1 MQSSIKV
8 IECWLYQQQKNNKF
22 CLKIDAVGEYIMTN
36 PFKFL
41 VMCSL
46 VCATVAGCAR
56 RESAKVAASVD
67 QDFINAY
74 DAFEMAKNPRAKV
87 STGDTVSMSEGVW
100 LGNKSMVLEHRNNLP
115 SKFES
120 DTGVTILL
128 NEPVSL
134 QVLANDIYAITGIP
148 VKIDGQV
155 SSDKLKKQVNVAY
168 TGKLSGLL
176 SQVATDLDLLWYY
189 DKSSIVFYETE
200 TKTFTLYALG
210 TEVAYQTSVS
220 TDDVNEV
227 SLESTL
233 KEWDEVESAISSIIG
248 KSDNAD
254 FTVSRSL
261 GTITVTASPS
271 VLARV
276 GEYIERQNKRLSQL
290 VTIDVKVL
298 QVSIANDSAFG
309 LNLAAAINSTSGLN
323 IVANPKNN
331 LATTEA
337 SSMNIAVLS
346 NTVSALTGATHME
359 NGTVVDG
366 AYTNDQILNGSL
378 SGAAGSNA
386 LIEALAK
393 QGKVSLVTNVGVTT
407 RSNRVAPVSNTRTT
421 GYIKRFES
429 RNFTTVES
437 STVDQDDLE
446 TGFTMQLLPN
456 VLENGRILLLFRMSV
471 RELLRMSTQT
481 IGEVT
486 LQLPEVEER
495 SFMQEVIMESGQ
507 MLVVSGFEKQT
518 SEDTRYGL
526 GDPDFMALSGSRE
539 TSATREVLVVI
550 LTPQVLV
557 SPMDVERG
565 IQQHWG
571 APLN

>member
-1 MQSSIKV
+1 MIKMM
-8 IECWLYQQQKNNKF
+8 
-22 CLKIDAVGEYIMTN
+22 KILIVCVMSVAMMT
-36 PFKFL
+36 
-41 VMCSL
+41 
-46 VCATVAGCAR
+46 GCAK
-56 RESAKVAASVD
+56 RESIKVAASVD
-67 QDFINAY
+67 RDFVNAY
-74 DAFEMAKNPRAKV
+74 DAFEMSKNPRAKV
-87 STGDTVSMSEGVW
+87 ASGDTVSMSEGVW
-100 LGNKSMVLEHRNNLP
+100 LGNKSMVLEHKNKLP
-115 SKFES
+115 SQYET

-128 NEPVSL
+128 NEPVTL
-134 QVLANDIYAITGIP
+134 QVLANDINSITGLP
-148 VKIDGQV
+148 VKIDSQV
-155 SSDKLKKQVNVAY
+155 NSEKLKKTMNIAY

-200 TKTFTLYALG
+200 TRTFTLFALG
-210 TEVAYQTSVS
+210 TEVSYQTAMN
-220 TDDVNEV
+220 TDDGNQV

-233 KEWDEVESAISSIIG
+233 KEWDEVESAISAIVG
-248 KSDNAD
+248 KSSNAD

-261 GTITVTASPS
+261 GTITVTAPPS
-271 VLARV
+271 ILARV
-276 GEYIERQNKRLSQL
+276 SDYIDRQNKRLSQL

-298 QVSIANDSAFG
+298 QVSISNDSAFG
-309 LNLAAAINSTSGLN
+309 LNLAAAINATSGLN

-337 SSMNIAVLS
+337 NAMNIAVLS
-346 NTVSALTGATHME
+346 NTISSLTGATHTV
-359 NGTVVDG
+359 NGSEVAG
-366 AYTNDQILNGSL
+366 AYTQDDIMHGSL
-378 SGAAGSNA
+378 ANVAGTNA
-386 LIEALAK
+386 LIQSLAK

-407 RSNRVAPVSNTRTT
+407 RNNRVAPVNNTRTT

-446 TGFTMQLLPN
+446 TGFSMQLLPN
-456 VLENGRILLLFRMSV
+456 ILENGKILLLFRMSV
-471 RELLRMSTQT
+471 RELLKMSTQT

-507 MLVVSGFEKQT
+507 MLVVSGFEKQNN
-518 SEDTRYGL
+518 SDTRYGL

-539 TSATREVLVVI
+539 TAAQRDVLVVI
-550 LTPQVLV
+550 LTPQVLI
-557 SPMDVERG
+557 SPMDAERT

>member
-1 MQSSIKV
+1 
-8 IECWLYQQQKNNKF
+8 
-22 CLKIDAVGEYIMTN
+22 MTN
-36 PFKFL
+36 PIKYLF
-41 VMCSL
+41 MCGIIG
-46 VCATVAGCAR
+46 AMVAGCATK
-56 RESAKVAASVD
+56 ESAKVAASVD

-74 DAFEMAKNPRAKV
+74 DAFEMSKNPPAKV
-87 STGDTVSMSEGVW
+87 ASGDTVSMSEGVW
-100 LGNKSMVLEHRNNLP
+100 LGSSSTLLAHRNNLP
-115 SKFES
+115 SQFE
-120 DTGVTILL
+120 TGTGITILL
-128 NEPVSL
+128 DEPVTL
-134 QVLANDIYAITGIP
+134 QALSNNITSVTGIP
-148 VKIDGQV
+148 VKIDNQIN
-155 SSDKLKKQVNVAY
+155 SEKLKKTINVAY
-168 TGKLSGLL
+168 TGSLSGLL
-176 SQVATDLDLLWYY
+176 SQIATDLDLLWYY
-189 DKSSIVFYETE
+189 DKTSIVFYETE

-210 TEVAYQTSVS
+210 TDVSYQTAVE
-220 TDDVNEV
+220 TDDGNAV

-233 KEWDEVESAISSIIG
+233 KEWDEIENALDTIIG
-248 KSDNAD
+248 DTDNAS

-261 GTITVTASPS
+261 GTITVTAPPS
-271 VLARV
+271 TLARV
-276 GEYIERQNKRLSQL
+276 GDYIERQNKRLSQL

-298 QVSIANDSAFG
+298 QVSISNDSAFG
-309 LNLAAAINSTSGLN
+309 LNLAAAINSASGLN

-331 LATTEA
+331 LTSTEA

-346 NTVSALTGATHME
+346 NTVSAATGATHLE
-359 NGTVVDG
+359 GNDTVAG
-366 AYTNDQILNGSL
+366 AYTQDQIQNGSL
-378 SGAAGSNA
+378 AGLAGTDA
-386 LIEALAK
+386 LIQALAK

-407 RSNRVAPVSNTRTT
+407 RNNRVAPVNNTRTT

-446 TGFTMQLLPN
+446 TGFSMQLLPN
-456 VLENGRILLLFRMSV
+456 VLENGKILLLFRMSV
-471 RELLRMSTQT
+471 RELLRMQQQT

-507 MLVVSGFEKQT
+507 MLVVSGFEKQ
-518 SEDTRYGL
+518 ENNDTRYGL

-539 TSATREVLVVI
+539 TSATRDVLVVI

-557 SPMDVERG
+557 SPMDAERT

>member
-1 MQSSIKV
+1 MIKP
-8 IECWLYQQQKNNKF
+8 I
-22 CLKIDAVGEYIMTN
+22 
-36 PFKFL
+36 KFL
-41 VMCSL
+41 I
-46 VCATVAGCAR
+46 VCGALCTIFTGCAKE
-56 RESAKVAASVD
+56 ESAKVAASVD

-87 STGDTVSMSEGVW
+87 ESGDTVSMSEGVW
-100 LGNKSMVLEHRNNLP
+100 LGASSTILEHRNNLP
-115 SKFES
+115 SQFET
-120 DTGVTILL
+120 DTGITILL

-134 QVLANDIYAITGIP
+134 QVLANDVTSITGIP
-148 VKIDGQV
+148 VKIDSQV
-155 SSDKLKKQVNVAY
+155 NSEKLKKTINVAY

-176 SQVATDLDLLWYY
+176 SQIATDLDLLWYY
-189 DKSSIVFYETE
+189 NKTSIVFYETE

-210 TEVAYQTSVS
+210 TDVSYQTAVE
-220 TDDVNEV
+220 TDDGNQV

-233 KEWDEVESAISSIIG
+233 KEWDEVESAISAIVG
-248 KSDNAD
+248 DVDNAK

-261 GTITVTASPS
+261 GTITVTAPPS
-271 VLARV
+271 ILNRV
-276 GEYIERQNKRLSQL
+276 GEYIARQNKRLSQL

-298 QVSIANDSAFG
+298 QVSISNDSAFG
-309 LNLAAAINSTSGLN
+309 LNLAAAINSASGLN

-337 SSMNIAVLS
+337 NAMNIAVLS
-346 NTVSALTGATHME
+346 NTVSALTGATHQE
-359 NGTVVDG
+359 NGTEVVG
-366 AYTNDQILNGSL
+366 AYTQDQIQNGSL
-378 SGAAGSNA
+378 SGVAGSNA

-407 RSNRVAPVSNTRTT
+407 RNNRVAPVNNTKTT

-446 TGFTMQLLPN
+446 TGFSMQLLPN
-456 VLENGRILLLFRMSV
+456 VLENGKILLLFRMSV
-471 RELLRMSTQT
+471 RELLKMSTQT

-518 SEDTRYGL
+518 NNDTRYGL

-539 TSATREVLVVI
+539 TSATRDVLVVI
-550 LTPQVLV
+550 LTPQVLI
-557 SPMDVERG
+557 SPMDVERS

>member
-1 MQSSIKV
+1 MRYPIK
-8 IECWLYQQQKNNKF
+8 LF
-22 CLKIDAVGEYIMTN
+22 MAG
-36 PFKFL
+36 
-41 VMCSL
+41 SL
-46 VCATVAGCAR
+46 VCALVAGCAT
-56 RESAKVAASVD
+56 RESAKMSAAVD

-74 DAFEMAKNPRAKV
+74 DAFEMSKTPRAKV
-87 STGDTVSMSEGVW
+87 ASSDTVSMSEGVW
-100 LGNKSMVLEHRNNLP
+100 LGNKSTVLEHRNNLP
-115 SKFES
+115 KQFET

-128 NEPVSL
+128 NEPVAL
-134 QVLANDIYAITGIP
+134 QVVANDINAITGIP
-148 VKIDGQV
+148 VKIDSQV
-155 SSDKLKKQVNVAY
+155 NAEKLKKTMNIAY

-176 SQVATDLDLLWYY
+176 NQISTDLDLLWYY
-189 DKSSIVFYETE
+189 DKDAIVFYETE

-210 TEVAYQTSVS
+210 TDVSYQSSVQ
-220 TDDVNEV
+220 TDDGNQV

-233 KEWDEVESAISSIIG
+233 KEWDEVEQAIAAIIG
-248 KSDNAD
+248 KADNAD

-261 GTITVTASPS
+261 GTITVTAPPS
-271 VLARV
+271 VQARV
-276 GEYIERQNKRLSQL
+276 GEYIARQNKRLSQL

-298 QVSIANDSAFG
+298 QVSLSNDSAFG

-331 LATTEA
+331 LATQDA

-346 NTVSALTGATHME
+346 NTVSALTGATHLE
-359 NGTVVDG
+359 NGVAVEG
-366 AYTNDQILNGSL
+366 AYTAEQIADGSL
-378 SGAAGSNA
+378 SSVAGSNA
-386 LIEALAK
+386 LIQALAK

-407 RSNRVAPVSNTRTT
+407 RNNRVAPVTNTRTT

-446 TGFTMQLLPN
+446 TGFSMQLLPN
-456 VLENGRILLLFRMSV
+456 VLENGKILLLFKISV

-495 SFMQEVIMESGQ
+495 SFMQEIIMESGQ

-518 SEDTRYGL
+518 GSDTRYGL

-539 TSATREVLVVI
+539 TAAQRDVLVVI

-557 SPMDVERG
+557 SPMDSERA

>member
-1 MQSSIKV
+1 MIK
-8 IECWLYQQQKNNKF
+8 
-22 CLKIDAVGEYIMTN
+22 A
-36 PFKFL
+36 FKFFVVL
-41 VMCSL
+41 GLFV
-46 VCATVAGCAR
+46 VVAGCATR
-56 RESAKVAASVD
+56 NSAKVAATVD
-67 QDFINAY
+67 KDFVNVY

-87 STGDTVSMSEGVW
+87 ASGDTVSMSEGVW
-100 LGNKSMVLEHRNNLP
+100 LGGKSMLLEHKNNLP
-115 SKFES
+115 KQYET

-128 NEPVSL
+128 NEPVTL
-134 QVLANDIYAITGIP
+134 QVLANNINSITRIP
-148 VKIDGQV
+148 VKIDSQIA
-155 SSDKLKKQVNVAY
+155 SDKLRKTMNVAY

-189 DKSSIVFYETE
+189 DKTAIVFYETE

-210 TEVAYQTSVS
+210 TDISYQSSVQ
-220 TDDVNEV
+220 TDDGNQVY
-227 SLESTL
+227 LETTL
-233 KEWDEVESAISSIIG
+233 KEWDEVEGTISSIIG
-248 KSDNAD
+248 KAENAN

-261 GTITVTASPS
+261 GTITVTAPPS

-276 GEYIERQNKRLSQL
+276 GDYIARQNKRLSQL

-298 QVSIANDSAFG
+298 QVSIANDSGFG
-309 LNLAAAINSTSGLN
+309 LNLAAAINAATGLN

-331 LATTEA
+331 FSSPEA
-337 SSMNIAVLS
+337 SAINIAVLS
-346 NTVSALTGATHME
+346 NELSGLTGATHLE
-359 NGTVVDG
+359 NGATVSG
-366 AYTNDQILNGSL
+366 AYTNDQINNGSL
-378 SGAAGSNA
+378 SGVAGSTA
-386 LIEALAK
+386 LIQALAK

-407 RSNRVAPVSNTRTT
+407 RNNRVAPVNNTKST

-437 STVDQDDLE
+437 STVDQDSLE
-446 TGFTMQLLPN
+446 TGFSMQLLPN
-456 VLENGRILLLFRMSV
+456 ILENGKILLLFRMSV
-471 RELLRMSTQT
+471 RELLKMASQT

-507 MLVVSGFEKQT
+507 MLVVSGFEKQ
-518 SEDTRYGL
+518 SNNDTRYGI
-526 GDPDFMALSGSRE
+526 GDPDFMLLSGSRE
-539 TSATREVLVVI
+539 TASTRDVLVVI

-557 SPMDVERG
+557 SPMDAERT

>member
-1 MQSSIKV
+1 MIKPV
-8 IECWLYQQQKNNKF
+8 
-22 CLKIDAVGEYIMTN
+22 KI
-36 PFKFL
+36 F
-41 VMCSL
+41 VMCAL
-46 VCATVAGCAR
+46 VLAGLGGCATK
-56 RESAKVAASVD
+56 ESAKVAASVD
-67 QDFINAY
+67 QDFVNAY

-87 STGDTVSMSEGVW
+87 ASGDTVSMSEGVW
-100 LGNKSMVLEHRNNLP
+100 LGNKSVVLEHRNNLP
-115 SKFES
+115 SQFET

-134 QVLANDIYAITGIP
+134 QVLANDIYSVTGIP
-148 VKIDGQV
+148 VKIDGQI
-155 SSDKLKKQVNVAY
+155 SSEKLKKLVNVAY

-200 TKTFTLYALG
+200 TRTFTLYALG
-210 TEVAYQTSVS
+210 TEVAYQTAVS
-220 TDDVNEV
+220 TDDSNEV

-248 KSDNAD
+248 KSENAD

-290 VTIDVKVL
+290 ITIDVKVL
-298 QVSIANDSAFG
+298 QVTISNDSAFG
-309 LNLAAAINSTSGLN
+309 LNLAAAINSTAGLN

-331 LATTEA
+331 LASTEA

-346 NTVSALTGATHME
+346 NAVSALTGATHTE
-359 NGTVVDG
+359 GSATVEG
-366 AYTNDQILNGSL
+366 AYTQNDIMNGSL
-378 SGAAGSNA
+378 SGVAGSNA
-386 LIEALAK
+386 LIQSLAK

-456 VLENGRILLLFRMSV
+456 VLENGKILLLFRMSV

-507 MLVVSGFEKQT
+507 MLVVSGFEKQK

-539 TSATREVLVVI
+539 TAATREVLVVI

-557 SPMDVERG
+557 SPMDTERT

>member
-1 MQSSIKV
+1 MRKLTKLFVVFALVASV
-8 IECWLYQQQKNNKF
+8 
-22 CLKIDAVGEYIMTN
+22 VG
-36 PFKFL
+36 
-41 VMCSL
+41 
-46 VCATVAGCAR
+46 GCTR
-56 RESAKVAASVD
+56 RESAKVSASVD
-67 QDFINAY
+67 QDFVNAY
-74 DAFEMAKNPRAKV
+74 DAFEMSKNPRAKV
-87 STGDTVSMSEGVW
+87 ASGDTVSMSEGIW
-100 LGNKSMVLEHRNNLP
+100 LGNKSTVLEHKNKLP
-115 SKFES
+115 SQFETDS
-120 DTGVTILL
+120 GVTILL
-128 NEPVSL
+128 NEPVTL
-134 QVLANDIYAITGIP
+134 QVLANDINSVTGLP
-148 VKIDGQV
+148 VKIDSQV
-155 SSDKLKKQVNVAY
+155 NTEKLKKTMNIAY

-176 SQVATDLDLLWYY
+176 SQVATDLDLLWYF
-189 DKSSIVFYETE
+189 DKTSIVFYETE

-210 TEVAYQTSVS
+210 TEVSYQTAMN
-220 TDDVNEV
+220 TDDGNQV

-248 KSDNAD
+248 KGGNAD

-261 GTITVTASPS
+261 GTITVTAPPS

-276 GEYIERQNKRLSQL
+276 GDYIERQNKRLSQL

-298 QVSIANDSAFG
+298 QVSLSNDSAFG

-323 IVANPKNN
+323 LVANPKNN

-337 SSMNIAVLS
+337 SAMNIAVLS
-346 NTVSALTGATHME
+346 NDVSALTGATHTV
-359 NGTVVDG
+359 NGNQVAG
-366 AYTNDQILNGSL
+366 AYTQDDIMNGSL
-378 SGAAGSNA
+378 AGVAGTNA
-386 LIEALAK
+386 LIQSLAK

-407 RSNRVAPVSNTRTT
+407 RNNRVAPVNNTRTT

-446 TGFTMQLLPN
+446 TGFSMQLLPN
-456 VLENGRILLLFRMSV
+456 VLENGKILLLFRMSV
-471 RELLRMSTQT
+471 RELLKMSTQT

-507 MLVVSGFEKQT
+507 MLVVSGFEKQNN
-518 SEDTRYGL
+518 SDTRYGL
-526 GDPDFMALSGSRE
+526 GDPDFLALSGSRE
-539 TSATREVLVVI
+539 TASQRDVLVVI

-557 SPMDVERG
+557 SPMDAERS

>member
-1 MQSSIKV
+1 MNLFNKKDSKKTEQEKV
-8 IECWLYQQQKNNKF
+8 E
-22 CLKIDAVGEYIMTN
+22 E
-36 PFKFL
+36 
-41 VMCSL
+41 
-46 VCATVAGCAR
+46 R
-56 RESAKVAASVD
+56 REEVLATGRKFKYPLQWTKHRIV
-67 QDFINAY
+67 IN
-74 DAFEMAKNPRAKV
+74 
-87 STGDTVSMSEGVW
+87 
-100 LGNKSMVLEHRNNLP
+100 
-115 SKFES
+115 
-120 DTGVTILL
+120 TILIGAI
-128 NEPVSL
+128 
-134 QVLANDIYAITGIP
+134 VLAVLIVGGWLALYRFNMTDDLLFRLTKILP
-148 VKIDGQV
+148 VP
-155 SSDKLKKQVNVAY
+155 VAY
-168 TGKLSGLL
+168 VDS
-176 SQVATDLDLLWYY
+176 
-189 DKSSIVFYETE
+189 
-200 TKTFTLYALG
+200 
-210 TEVAYQTSVS
+210 
-220 TDDVNEV
+220 NEV

-233 KEWDEVESAISSIIG
+233 KEWDEVEKAIGSIIG
-248 KSDNAD
+248 KAENAD

-276 GEYIERQNKRLSQL
+276 SEYIDRQNKRLSQL

-298 QVSIANDSAFG
+298 QVTISNNSAFG

-331 LATTEA
+331 LASTEA

-359 NGTVVDG
+359 NGSVVEG
-366 AYTNDQILNGSL
+366 AYTNDQIMNGSL

-518 SEDTRYGL
+518 NQDTRYGL

-539 TSATREVLVVI
+539 TKSAREVLVVI

>member
-1 MQSSIKV
+1 M
-8 IECWLYQQQKNNKF
+8 
-22 CLKIDAVGEYIMTN
+22 LKYVKYIVAIFAVAV
-36 PFKFL
+36 F
-41 VMCSL
+41 
-46 VCATVAGCAR
+46 AGCATR
-56 RESAKVAASVD
+56 DSARVAASVD
-67 QDFINAY
+67 QDFVNVY
-74 DAFEMAKNPRAKV
+74 DAFEMAKNPTAKV
-87 STGDTVSMSEGVW
+87 ASGDTVSMSEGVW
-100 LGNKSMVLEHRNNLP
+100 LGDKSMLVEHKNNLP
-115 SKFES
+115 KQYETE
-120 DTGVTILL
+120 TGVTILL
-128 NEPVSL
+128 NEPVTL
-134 QVLANDIYAITGIP
+134 QVLANNINSITHIP
-148 VKIDGQV
+148 VKIDSQV
-155 SSDKLKKQVNVAY
+155 ASEKLKKTMNVAY

-189 DKSSIVFYETE
+189 DKSAIVFYETE
-200 TKTFTLYALG
+200 TRTFTLYALG
-210 TEVAYQTSVS
+210 TDVSYQS
-220 TDDVNEV
+220 TVQTDNGNQVY
-227 SLESTL
+227 LETTL
-233 KEWDEVESAISSIIG
+233 KEWDEVESTISSIVG
-248 KSDNAD
+248 KSENAN

-261 GTITVTASPS
+261 GTITVTAPPS
-271 VLARV
+271 VLTRV
-276 GEYIERQNKRLSQL
+276 GDYIARQNKRLSQL

-298 QVSIANDSAFG
+298 QVSISNNSAFG
-309 LNLAAAINSTSGLN
+309 LNLAAAINSASGLN

-331 LATTEA
+331 LGNPET

-359 NGTVVDG
+359 NGSSVAG
-366 AYTNDQILNGSL
+366 AYTQDQINNGSL
-378 SGAAGSNA
+378 SAMAGSTA

-407 RSNRVAPVSNTRTT
+407 RNNRVAPVNNTKST

-437 STVDQDDLE
+437 STVDQDNLE
-446 TGFTMQLLPN
+446 TGFSMQLLPN
-456 VLENGRILLLFRMSV
+456 VLENGKILLLFRMSV
-471 RELLRMSTQT
+471 RELLKMATQT

-518 SEDTRYGL
+518 NNDTRYGL
-526 GDPDFMALSGSRE
+526 GDPDFMLLSGSRGTE
-539 TSATREVLVVI
+539 STRDVLVVI

-557 SPMDVERG
+557 SPMDAERS

>member
-1 MQSSIKV
+1 MSSV
-8 IECWLYQQQKNNKF
+8 
-22 CLKIDAVGEYIMTN
+22 
-36 PFKFL
+36 
-41 VMCSL
+41 
-46 VCATVAGCAR
+46 VAAILSGCAKK
-56 RESAKVAASVD
+56 ESAKVAASVD

-87 STGDTVSMSEGVW
+87 ASGDTVSMSEGVW
-100 LGNKSMVLEHRNNLP
+100 LGSKSTVLPHRNNLP
-115 SKFES
+115 AQYET
-120 DTGVTILL
+120 DTGITILL

-134 QVLANDIYAITGIP
+134 QVLANDINSITGIP
-148 VKIDGQV
+148 VKIDSQV
-155 SSDKLKKQVNVAY
+155 NGEKLKKTINVAY

-176 SQVATDLDLLWYY
+176 SQIATDLDLLWYY

-210 TEVAYQTSVS
+210 TDVSYQSSVQ
-220 TDDVNEV
+220 TDDGNTV

-233 KEWDEVESAISSIIG
+233 KEWDEVEAAIASIIG
-248 KSDNAD
+248 KTDNAN

-271 VLARV
+271 VQARV
-276 GEYIERQNKRLSQL
+276 GEYIARQNKRLSQL

-298 QVSIANDSAFG
+298 QVSIANNSAFG
-309 LNLAAAINSTSGLN
+309 LNLAAAINSTTGLN

-331 LATTEA
+331 LASTEA

-346 NTVSALTGATHME
+346 NAVSALTGATHIE
-359 NGTVVDG
+359 DGKVVEG
-366 AYTNDQILNGSL
+366 AYTADQIANGSL

-386 LIEALAK
+386 LIQSLAK

-407 RSNRVAPVSNTRTT
+407 RNNRVAPVNNTRTT

-446 TGFTMQLLPN
+446 TGFSMQLLPN
-456 VLENGRILLLFRMSV
+456 ILENGKILLLFKMSV
-471 RELLRMSTQT
+471 RELLKMSTQT

-507 MLVVSGFEKQT
+507 MLVVSGFEKQ
-518 SEDTRYGL
+518 SNNDTRYGL

-539 TSATREVLVVI
+539 TNSTRDVLVVI

-557 SPMDVERG
+557 SPMDAERS

>member
-1 MQSSIKV
+1 MTKPIK
-8 IECWLYQQQKNNKF
+8 F
-22 CLKIDAVGEYIMTN
+22 
-36 PFKFL
+36 F
-41 VMCSL
+41 VMCGIL
-46 VCATVAGCAR
+46 CAIATGCAKE
-56 RESAKVAASVD
+56 ESAKVAASVD

-74 DAFEMAKNPRAKV
+74 DAFEMAKTPRAKV
-87 STGDTVSMSEGVW
+87 ASGDTVSMSEGVW
-100 LGNKSMVLEHRNNLP
+100 LGASSTVLEHRNNLP
-115 SKFES
+115 SQFET
-120 DTGVTILL
+120 DTGITILL
-128 NEPVSL
+128 DEPVTL
-134 QVLANDIYAITGIP
+134 QVLANNINSITGIP
-148 VKIDGQV
+148 VKIDSQV
-155 SSDKLKKQVNVAY
+155 NQEKLKKTINIAY

-176 SQVATDLDLLWYY
+176 SQIATDLDILWYY
-189 DKSSIVFYETE
+189 DKTSIVFYETE
-200 TKTFTLYALG
+200 TQTFTLYALG
-210 TEVAYQTSVS
+210 TDVSYQTAVE
-220 TDDVNEV
+220 TDDGNQV

-233 KEWDEVESAISSIIG
+233 KEWDEIENAISSIIG
-248 KSDNAD
+248 DNENTN

-261 GTITVTASPS
+261 GTITVTAPPS
-271 VLARV
+271 ILTRV
-276 GEYIERQNKRLSQL
+276 GDYIARQNKRLSQL

-298 QVSIANDSAFG
+298 QVSISNDSAFG
-309 LNLAAAINSTSGLN
+309 LNLAAAINSASGLN

-346 NTVSALTGATHME
+346 NTVSAVTGATHLE
-359 NGTVVDG
+359 GNEEVAG
-366 AYTNDQILNGSL
+366 AYTQDQIKNGSL

-386 LIEALAK
+386 LIQALAK

-407 RSNRVAPVSNTRTT
+407 RSNRVAPVNNTKTT

-446 TGFTMQLLPN
+446 TGFSMQLLQN
-456 VLENGRILLLFRMSV
+456 VLENGKILLLFRMSV
-471 RELLRMSTQT
+471 RELLKMSTQT

-518 SEDTRYGL
+518 NNDTRYGL

-539 TSATREVLVVI
+539 TTATRDVLVVI

-557 SPMDVERG
+557 SPMDAERN

>member
-1 MQSSIKV
+1 MIKST
-8 IECWLYQQQKNNKF
+8 
-22 CLKIDAVGEYIMTN
+22 KI
-36 PFKFL
+36 F
-41 VMCSL
+41 VMCAAL
-46 VCATVAGCAR
+46 GLLIAGCAKQ
-56 RESAKVAASVD
+56 ESAKVAASVD

-74 DAFEMAKNPRAKV
+74 DAFEMSKNPRVKV
-87 STGDTVSMSEGVW
+87 TSGDTVSMSEGVW
-100 LGNKSMVLEHRNNLP
+100 LGNKSTVLEHRNNLP
-115 SKFES
+115 SQFET
-120 DTGVTILL
+120 DTGITILL
-128 NEPVSL
+128 NEPITL
-134 QVLANDIYAITGIP
+134 QVLANDITSITGIP
-148 VKIDGQV
+148 VKIDSQV
-155 SSDKLKKQVNVAY
+155 DPEKLRNTMNIAY

-189 DKSSIVFYETE
+189 DKSAIVFYETE

-210 TEVAYQTSVS
+210 TDVSYQTAVE
-220 TDDVNEV
+220 TDDGNQV

-233 KEWDEVESAISSIIG
+233 KEWDEVESAIAGIIG
-248 KSDNAD
+248 KADNAD

-261 GTITVTASPS
+261 GTITVTAPPS
-271 VLARV
+271 VLARI
-276 GEYIERQNKRLSQL
+276 GEYIDKQNRRLSQL

-298 QVSIANDSAFG
+298 QVSISNDSAFG
-309 LNLAAAINSTSGLN
+309 LNLAAAINAASGLD

-359 NGTVVDG
+359 GTQEYAG
-366 AYTNDQILNGSL
+366 AYTQDQIQNGSL
-378 SGAAGSNA
+378 SGLAGSNA
-386 LIEALAK
+386 LIQALAK

-407 RSNRVAPVSNTRTT
+407 RNNRVAPVNNTRTT

-446 TGFTMQLLPN
+446 TGFSMQLLPN
-456 VLENGRILLLFRMSV
+456 VLENGKILLLFRMSV
-471 RELLRMSTQT
+471 RELLKMSTQT

-495 SFMQEVIMESGQ
+495 SFMQEIIMESGQ

-518 SEDTRYGL
+518 NNDTRYGL

-539 TSATREVLVVI
+539 TSAQRDVLVVI

-557 SPMDVERG
+557 SPMDAERT

>member
-1 MQSSIKV
+1 MLKYIKYV
-8 IECWLYQQQKNNKF
+8 I
-22 CLKIDAVGEYIMTN
+22 AV
-36 PFKFL
+36 FVVAVF
-41 VMCSL
+41 
-46 VCATVAGCAR
+46 AGCATR
-56 RESAKVAASVD
+56 DSARVAASVD
-67 QDFINAY
+67 QDFVNVY
-74 DAFEMAKNPRAKV
+74 DAFEMAKNPTAKV
-87 STGDTVSMSEGVW
+87 ASGDTVSMSEGVW
-100 LGNKSMVLEHRNNLP
+100 LGDKSMLVEHRNSLP
-115 SKFES
+115 KQYET

-128 NEPVSL
+128 NEPVTL
-134 QVLANDIYAITGIP
+134 QVLANNINSITHIP
-148 VKIDGQV
+148 IKIDSQV
-155 SSDKLKKQVNVAY
+155 AGEKLKKTINVAY

-189 DKSSIVFYETE
+189 DKTSIVFYETE

-210 TEVAYQTSVS
+210 TDVSYQS
-220 TDDVNEV
+220 TVQTDNGNQVY
-227 SLESTL
+227 LESTL
-233 KEWDEVESAISSIIG
+233 KEWDEVESTISSIVG
-248 KSDNAD
+248 KSDNAH

-261 GTITVTASPS
+261 GTITVTAPPS
-271 VLARV
+271 VLSRV
-276 GEYIERQNKRLSQL
+276 GDYIARQNKRLSQL

-298 QVSIANDSAFG
+298 QVSIANNSAFG
-309 LNLAAAINSTSGLN
+309 LNLAAAINSVSGLN

-331 LATTEA
+331 LGNPET

-359 NGTVVDG
+359 NGSSVAG
-366 AYTNDQILNGSL
+366 AYTQDQINNGSL
-378 SGAAGSNA
+378 SALAGSTA

-407 RSNRVAPVSNTRTT
+407 RNNRVAPVNNTKST

-437 STVDQDDLE
+437 STVDQDNLE
-446 TGFTMQLLPN
+446 TGFSMQLLPN
-456 VLENGRILLLFRMSV
+456 VLENGKILLLFRMSV
-471 RELLRMSTQT
+471 RELLKMASQT

-507 MLVVSGFEKQT
+507 MLVVSGFEKQ
-518 SEDTRYGL
+518 SSNDTRYGL

-539 TSATREVLVVI
+539 SSSQRDVLVVI

-557 SPMDVERG
+557 SPMDAERS

>member
-1 MQSSIKV
+1 MR
-8 IECWLYQQQKNNKF
+8 
-22 CLKIDAVGEYIMTN
+22 N
-36 PFKFL
+36 PFKLL
-41 VMCSL
+41 VMCGV
-46 VCATVAGCAR
+46 VCALVSGCAKE
-56 RESAKVAASVD
+56 ESAKVAASVD

-87 STGDTVSMSEGVW
+87 ASGDTVSMSEGVW

-115 SKFES
+115 AQFET
-120 DTGVTILL
+120 DTGVTVLL
-128 NEPVSL
+128 DEPVSL
-134 QVLANDIYAITGIP
+134 QVLANDIYSITGIP

-155 SSDKLKKQVNVAY
+155 ESSKLNKLVNVAY

-210 TEVAYQTSVS
+210 TEVAYQTAVS
-220 TDDVNEV
+220 TDDGNEV

-248 KSDNAD
+248 KSSNAD

-290 VTIDVKVL
+290 ITIDVKVL
-298 QVSIANDSAFG
+298 QVTISNDSAFG

-331 LATTEA
+331 LASTEA

-359 NGTVVDG
+359 
-366 AYTNDQILNGSL
+366 GS
-378 SGAAGSNA
+378 
-386 LIEALAK
+386 
-393 QGKVSLVTNVGVTT
+393 SLVHI
-407 RSNRVAPVSNTRTT
+407 PK
-421 GYIKRFES
+421 IK
-429 RNFTTVES
+429 
-437 STVDQDDLE
+437 L
-446 TGFTMQLLPN
+446 
-456 VLENGRILLLFRMSV
+456 
-471 RELLRMSTQT
+471 
-481 IGEVT
+481 
-486 LQLPEVEER
+486 
-495 SFMQEVIMESGQ
+495 
-507 MLVVSGFEKQT
+507 
-518 SEDTRYGL
+518 
-526 GDPDFMALSGSRE
+526 
-539 TSATREVLVVI
+539 
-550 LTPQVLV
+550 
-557 SPMDVERG
+557 
-565 IQQHWG
+565 
-571 APLN
+571 

>member
-1 MQSSIKV
+1 MK
-8 IECWLYQQQKNNKF
+8 
-22 CLKIDAVGEYIMTN
+22 
-36 PFKFL
+36 KFL
-41 VMCSL
+41 KFLAGVIC
-46 VCATVAGCAR
+46 VIGVVACTYKQ
-56 RESAKVAASVD
+56 SAKVSASVD
-67 QDFINAY
+67 QDFNNVY

-87 STGDTVSMSEGVW
+87 ATGDTVSMSEGVW
-100 LGNKSMVLEHRNNLP
+100 LGDKSTLFEHKNNLP
-115 SKFES
+115 SQYETE
-120 DTGVTILL
+120 TGITILL
-128 NEPVSL
+128 NEPVTL
-134 QVLANDIYAITGIP
+134 QVLANNINGVTRIP
-148 VKIDGQV
+148 VKIDSQIEAE
-155 SSDKLKKQVNVAY
+155 KLKKTMNIAY
-168 TGKLSGLL
+168 TGRLSGLL

-189 DKSSIVFYETE
+189 DKNAIVFYETE

-210 TEVAYQTSVS
+210 TDVSYQSSVQ
-220 TDDVNEV
+220 TDNGNQVY
-227 SLESTL
+227 LESTL
-233 KEWDEVESAISSIIG
+233 KEWDEVEKTITSIIG
-248 KSDNAD
+248 KSANSN
-254 FTVSRSL
+254 FNVSRSL
-261 GTITVTASPS
+261 GTITVTAPPS
-271 VLARV
+271 VLNRV
-276 GEYIERQNKRLSQL
+276 GEYIARQNKRLSQL

-298 QVSIANDSAFG
+298 QVSLSNDSAFG
-309 LNLAAAINSTSGLN
+309 LNLAAAINSASGLN

-337 SSMNIAVLS
+337 STMNIAVLS
-346 NTVSALTGATHME
+346 NAVSALTGATHLE
-359 NGTVVDG
+359 NGSTVAG
-366 AYTNDQILNGSL
+366 AYTADQIANGSL
-378 SGAAGSNA
+378 SGMAGSNA

-407 RSNRVAPVSNTRTT
+407 RNNRVAPVNNTKTT

-446 TGFTMQLLPN
+446 TGFSMQLLPN
-456 VLENGRILLLFRMSV
+456 ILENGKILLLFRMSV
-471 RELLRMSTQT
+471 RELLKMSSQT

-518 SEDTRYGL
+518 NNDTRYGL
-526 GDPDFMALSGSRE
+526 GDPDFMLLSGSRE
-539 TSATREVLVVI
+539 TAAQRDVLVVI

-557 SPMDVERG
+557 SPMDVERN

>member
-1 MQSSIKV
+1 
-8 IECWLYQQQKNNKF
+8 
-22 CLKIDAVGEYIMTN
+22 MTKPIN
-36 PFKFL
+36 FFF
-41 VMCSL
+41 MCTAL
-46 VCATVAGCAR
+46 GLMLGACATK
-56 RESAKVAASVD
+56 ESAKVAASVD

-87 STGDTVSMSEGVW
+87 ASGDTVSMSEGVW
-100 LGNKSMVLEHRNNLP
+100 LGDKSTVLEHRNNLP
-115 SKFES
+115 AKYET
-120 DTGVTILL
+120 DTGITILL

-134 QVLANDIYAITGIP
+134 QVLANDINSITGIP
-148 VKIDGQV
+148 VKIDNQV
-155 SSDKLKKQVNVAY
+155 NSEKLKKLMNIAY

-189 DKSSIVFYETE
+189 DKNSIVFYETE

-210 TEVAYQTSVS
+210 TEISYQTAVQ
-220 TDDVNEV
+220 TDDGNQV

-233 KEWDEVESAISSIIG
+233 KEWDEVENAISGIIG
-248 KSDNAD
+248 KADNAD

-261 GTITVTASPS
+261 GTITVTAPPS

-276 GEYIERQNKRLSQL
+276 GEYIARQNKRLSQL

-309 LNLAAAINSTSGLN
+309 LNLAAAINSASGLN

-331 LATTEA
+331 LASTEA

-346 NTVSALTGATHME
+346 NSVSALTGATHLE
-359 NGTVVDG
+359 NGNVVEG
-366 AYTNDQILNGSL
+366 AYTQDQIANGSL
-378 SGAAGSNA
+378 SGVAGSNA
-386 LIEALAK
+386 LIQALAK

-407 RSNRVAPVSNTRTT
+407 RSNRVAPVNNTRTT

-446 TGFTMQLLPN
+446 TGFSMQLLPN
-456 VLENGRILLLFRMSV
+456 VLENGKILLLFRMSV
-471 RELLRMSTQT
+471 RELLKMSTQT

-507 MLVVSGFEKQT
+507 MLVVSGFEKQNNT
-518 SEDTRYGL
+518 DTRYGL

-539 TSATREVLVVI
+539 TTAQRDVLVVI

-557 SPMDVERG
+557 SPMDAERS

>member
-1 MQSSIKV
+1 MAKLV
-8 IECWLYQQQKNNKF
+8 
-22 CLKIDAVGEYIMTN
+22 KIFVAIVALVG
-36 PFKFL
+36 
-41 VMCSL
+41 VG
-46 VCATVAGCAR
+46 GCAH
-56 RESAKVAASVD
+56 RESAKVAAAVD
-67 QDFINAY
+67 QDFVNVY

-87 STGDTVSMSEGVW
+87 ASGDTVSMSEGVW
-100 LGNKSMVLEHRNNLP
+100 LGDRSTLVEHRNSLP
-115 SKFES
+115 KQYET
-120 DTGVTILL
+120 DTGITILL
-128 NEPVSL
+128 NEPVTL
-134 QVLANDIYAITGIP
+134 QVLANNINSITQIP
-148 VKIDGQV
+148 VKIDSQV
-155 SSDKLKKQVNVAY
+155 AADKLRKTMNVAY

-189 DKSSIVFYETE
+189 DKTSIVFYETE

-210 TEVAYQTSVS
+210 TDVSYQSSVQ
-220 TDDVNEV
+220 TDDGNQVF
-227 SLESTL
+227 LESTL
-233 KEWDEVESAISSIIG
+233 KEWDEVEATIASIVG
-248 KSDNAD
+248 KTENAN
-254 FTVSRSL
+254 FNVSRSL
-261 GTITVTASPS
+261 GTITVTAPPS
-271 VLARV
+271 VLNRV
-276 GEYIERQNKRLSQL
+276 GDYIARQNRRLSQL

-309 LNLAAAINSTSGLN
+309 LNLAAAINSASGLN

-346 NTVSALTGATHME
+346 NTVSSLTGMTHTE
-359 NGTVVDG
+359 GGNTVNG
-366 AYTNDQILNGSL
+366 AYTQDQINNGSL
-378 SGAAGSNA
+378 SGMAGSTA

-407 RSNRVAPVSNTRTT
+407 RNNRVAPVNNTKTT

-437 STVDQDDLE
+437 STVDQDNLE
-446 TGFTMQLLPN
+446 TGFSMQLLPN
-456 VLENGRILLLFRMSV
+456 VLENGKILLLFRMSV
-471 RELLRMSTQT
+471 RELLKMSAQT

-495 SFMQEVIMESGQ
+495 GFMQEVIMESGQ

-518 SEDTRYGL
+518 NNDTRYGL
-526 GDPDFMALSGSRE
+526 GDPDFMLLSGSRE
-539 TSATREVLVVI
+539 TASQRDVLVVI

-557 SPMDVERG
+557 SPMDAERS

>member
-1 MQSSIKV
+1 MRKS
-8 IECWLYQQQKNNKF
+8 
-22 CLKIDAVGEYIMTN
+22 LKI
-36 PFKFL
+36 L
-41 VMCSL
+41 VLCGVVL
-46 VCATVAGCAR
+46 AGLNGCAK

-87 STGDTVSMSEGVW
+87 ASGDTVSMSEGVW

-115 SKFES
+115 SKFET

-128 NEPVSL
+128 DEPVSL

-155 SSDKLKKQVNVAY
+155 SADKLRKLVNVAY

-189 DKSSIVFYETE
+189 DKNSIVFYETE

-220 TDDVNEV
+220 TDNSNEV

-233 KEWDEVESAISSIIG
+233 KEWDEVETAIESIIG
-248 KSDNAD
+248 KADNAD

-290 VTIDVKVL
+290 ITIDVKVL
-298 QVSIANDSAFG
+298 QVTISNDSAFG

-331 LATTEA
+331 LASTEA
-337 SSMNIAVLS
+337 NSMNIAVLS

-359 NGTVVDG
+359 GNSVVEG
-366 AYTNDQILNGSL
+366 AYTNDQIMNGSL

-456 VLENGRILLLFRMSV
+456 VLENGKILLLFRMSV

-557 SPMDVERG
+557 SPMDVERS

>member
-1 MQSSIKV
+1 MVKLFNIFTT
-8 IECWLYQQQKNNKF
+8 CGLL
-22 CLKIDAVGEYIMTN
+22 CAV
-36 PFKFL
+36 L
-41 VMCSL
+41 
-46 VCATVAGCAR
+46 AGCAKQ
-56 RESAKVAASVD
+56 ESAKVAASVD

-74 DAFEMAKNPRAKV
+74 DAFEMAKNPTAKV
-87 STGDTVSMSEGVW
+87 ASGDTVSMSEGVW
-100 LGNKSMVLEHRNNLP
+100 LGNKSTLLAHRNNLP
-115 SKFES
+115 SRFET
-120 DTGVTILL
+120 DTGITILL
-128 NEPVSL
+128 NQPVTL
-134 QVLANDIYAITGIP
+134 QVLANDINAITGIP
-148 VKIDGQV
+148 VKIDSQV
-155 SSDKLKKQVNVAY
+155 NQEKLKKTINVAY

-210 TEVAYQTSVS
+210 TDVSYQSSVQ
-220 TDDVNEV
+220 TDDGNLV

-233 KEWDEVESAISSIIG
+233 KEWDEVEQTIASIIG
-248 KSDNAD
+248 NSDNSD
-254 FTVSRSL
+254 FNVSRSL
-261 GTITVTASPS
+261 GTITVTAPPS
-271 VLARV
+271 ILARV
-276 GEYIERQNKRLSQL
+276 GEYIDKQNKRLSQL

-298 QVSIANDSAFG
+298 QVSISNDSAFG
-309 LNLAAAINSTSGLN
+309 LNLAAAINSASGLN

-331 LATTEA
+331 LTTTEA

-346 NTVSALTGATHME
+346 NTVSALTGATHIE
-359 NGTVVDG
+359 DGKEVAG
-366 AYTNDQILNGSL
+366 AYTSDQIMNGSL
-378 SGAAGSNA
+378 SGLAGSDA
-386 LIEALAK
+386 LIQALAK

-407 RSNRVAPVSNTRTT
+407 RNNRVAPVNNTRTT

-446 TGFTMQLLPN
+446 TGFSMQLLPN
-456 VLENGRILLLFRMSV
+456 VLENGKILLLFRMSI
-471 RELLRMSTQT
+471 RELLKMSSQT

-518 SEDTRYGL
+518 NNDTRYGL

-539 TSATREVLVVI
+539 TSATRDVLVVI

-557 SPMDVERG
+557 SPMDVERT

>member
-1 MQSSIKV
+1 MAKYMKLFIICV
-8 IECWLYQQQKNNKF
+8 MLCGF
-22 CLKIDAVGEYIMTN
+22 MTG
-36 PFKFL
+36 
-41 VMCSL
+41 
-46 VCATVAGCAR
+46 CATK
-56 RESAKVAASVD
+56 ESAKVAASVD

-87 STGDTVSMSEGVW
+87 ASGDTVSMSEGVW
-100 LGNKSMVLEHRNNLP
+100 LGNKSTVLEHKNNLP
-115 SKFES
+115 SRFET

-128 NEPVSL
+128 NEPVTL
-134 QVLANDIYAITGIP
+134 QVFANDVNSITGLP
-148 VKIDGQV
+148 VKIDSQIN
-155 SSDKLKKQVNVAY
+155 SEKLKKTINVAY

-189 DKSSIVFYETE
+189 DKNSIVFFETE
-200 TKTFTLYALG
+200 TRTFTLYALG
-210 TEVAYQTSVS
+210 TDVSYQTAVQ
-220 TDDVNEV
+220 TDDGNQV

-233 KEWDEVESAISSIIG
+233 KEWDEVENAISAIIG
-248 KSDNAD
+248 KAENAD

-261 GTITVTASPS
+261 GTITVTAPPS
-271 VLARV
+271 VLNRV
-276 GEYIERQNKRLSQL
+276 GEYISRQNKRLSQL

-298 QVSIANDSAFG
+298 QVSISNDSAFG
-309 LNLAAAINSTSGLN
+309 LNLAAAINSASGLN

-331 LATTEA
+331 LASTEA
-337 SSMNIAVLS
+337 SAMNIAVLS

-359 NGTVVDG
+359 DGSRVDG
-366 AYTNDQILNGSL
+366 AYTADKINNGSL
-378 SGAAGSNA
+378 SGVAGSSA

-407 RSNRVAPVSNTRTT
+407 RNNRVAPVNNTRTT

-437 STVDQDDLE
+437 SSVDQDDLE
-446 TGFTMQLLPN
+446 TGFSMQLLPN
-456 VLENGRILLLFRMSV
+456 VLENGKILLLFRMSV
-471 RELLRMSTQT
+471 RELLKMSSQT

-507 MLVVSGFEKQT
+507 MLVVSGFEKQ
-518 SEDTRYGL
+518 SDNDTRYGL

-539 TSATREVLVVI
+539 TSSQRDVLVVI
-550 LTPQVLV
+550 LTPQVLI
-557 SPMDVERG
+557 SPMDAERT

>member
-1 MQSSIKV
+1 MIKP
-8 IECWLYQQQKNNKF
+8 
-22 CLKIDAVGEYIMTN
+22 M
-36 PFKFL
+36 KFL
-41 VMCSL
+41 VLSAMVMAIC
-46 VCATVAGCAR
+46 AGCAK

-87 STGDTVSMSEGVW
+87 ASGDTVSMSEGVW
-100 LGNKSMVLEHRNNLP
+100 LGNKSVALEHRNKLP

-120 DTGVTILL
+120 DMGVTILL
-128 NEPVSL
+128 DEPVAL
-134 QVLANDIYAITGIP
+134 QVLANDVYSVTGIP

-155 SSDKLKKQVNVAY
+155 SAEKLKKQVNVAY
-168 TGKLSGLL
+168 TGRLSGLL
-176 SQVATDLDLLWYY
+176 NQVATDLDLLWYY
-189 DKSSIVFYETE
+189 DKSAIVFYETE
-200 TKTFTLYALG
+200 TKTFSLYALG

-220 TDDVNEV
+220 TDDSNEV

-233 KEWDEVESAISSIIG
+233 KEWDEVEKAISSIIG
-248 KSDNAD
+248 KAPNAD

-276 GEYIERQNKRLSQL
+276 SDYIERQNKRLSQL

-298 QVSIANDSAFG
+298 QVTISNNSAFG

-331 LATTEA
+331 LASTEA

-359 NGTVVDG
+359 NGSLVDG
-366 AYTNDQILNGSL
+366 AYTNDQIMNGSL

-456 VLENGRILLLFRMSV
+456 VLENGKILLLFRMSV

-518 SEDTRYGL
+518 SQDTRYGL

-539 TSATREVLVVI
+539 TQATREVLVVI
-550 LTPQVLV
+550 LTPQVLI
-557 SPMDVERG
+557 SPMDMERS

>member
-1 MQSSIKV
+1 MTK
-8 IECWLYQQQKNNKF
+8 L
-22 CLKIDAVGEYIMTN
+22 LKLFVA
-36 PFKFL
+36 
-41 VMCSL
+41 L
-46 VCATVAGCAR
+46 VCVIGIGACTHKQ
-56 RESAKVAASVD
+56 SAKVAASVD
-67 QDFINAY
+67 HDFNNVY

-87 STGDTVSMSEGVW
+87 ATGDNVSMSEGVW
-100 LGNKSMVLEHRNNLP
+100 LGDKSTLIEHKNNLP
-115 SKFES
+115 SQYETE
-120 DTGVTILL
+120 TGITILL
-128 NEPVSL
+128 NEPVTL
-134 QVLANDIYAITGIP
+134 QVLANNITAVTQIP
-148 VKIDGQV
+148 VKIDSQIE
-155 SSDKLKKQVNVAY
+155 SEKLKKTMNIAY

-189 DKSSIVFYETE
+189 DKNSIVFYETE

-210 TEVAYQTSVS
+210 TDVSYQSSVQ
-220 TDDVNEV
+220 TDDGNQVY
-227 SLESTL
+227 LESTL
-233 KEWDEVESAISSIIG
+233 KEWDEVEKTITSIIG
-248 KSDNAD
+248 KSENSN
-254 FTVSRSL
+254 FNVSRSL
-261 GTITVTASPS
+261 GTITVTAPPS

-298 QVSIANDSAFG
+298 QVSLSNDSAFG
-309 LNLAAAINSTSGLN
+309 LNLAAAINSASGLN

-337 SSMNIAVLS
+337 SAMNIAVLS
-346 NTVSALTGATHME
+346 NSVSALTGATHIE
-359 NGTVVDG
+359 NGASVAG
-366 AYTNDQILNGSL
+366 AYTADQIKNGSL
-378 SGAAGSNA
+378 SGMAGSNA

-407 RSNRVAPVSNTRTT
+407 RNNRVAPVNNTKTT

-446 TGFTMQLLPN
+446 TGFSMQLLPN
-456 VLENGRILLLFRMSV
+456 ILENGKILLLFRMSV
-471 RELLRMSTQT
+471 RELLKMSTQT

-518 SEDTRYGL
+518 NNDTRYGL
-526 GDPDFMALSGSRE
+526 GDPDFMLLSGSRE
-539 TSATREVLVVI
+539 TAAQRDVLVVI

-557 SPMDVERG
+557 SPMDVERN

>member
-1 MQSSIKV
+1 M
-8 IECWLYQQQKNNKF
+8 LRF
-22 CLKIDAVGEYIMTN
+22 TKICAAIFMVVAMVG
-36 PFKFL
+36 
-41 VMCSL
+41 
-46 VCATVAGCAR
+46 CATR
-56 RESAKVAASVD
+56 DSAKVAASVD
-67 QDFINAY
+67 QDFVNVY
-74 DAFEMAKNPRAKV
+74 DAFEMAKNPTAKV
-87 STGDTVSMSEGVW
+87 ASGDTVSMSEGVW
-100 LGNKSMVLEHRNNLP
+100 LGDKSTLVEHKNSLP
-115 SKFES
+115 KQYET
-120 DTGVTILL
+120 DTGITILL
-128 NEPVSL
+128 NEPVTL
-134 QVLANDIYAITGIP
+134 QVLANNINSITQIP
-148 VKIDGQV
+148 IKIDSQV
-155 SSDKLKKQVNVAY
+155 APDKLKRTMNIAY

-189 DKSSIVFYETE
+189 DKSAIVFYETE

-210 TEVAYQTSVS
+210 TDVSYQS
-220 TDDVNEV
+220 TVQTDNGNQVY
-227 SLESTL
+227 LESTL
-233 KEWDEVESAISSIIG
+233 KEWDEVESTISSIVG
-248 KSDNAD
+248 KSDNAN

-261 GTITVTASPS
+261 GTITVTAPPS
-271 VLARV
+271 ILARV
-276 GEYIERQNKRLSQL
+276 GDYIARQNKRLSQL

-298 QVSIANDSAFG
+298 QVSISNDSAFG
-309 LNLAAAINSTSGLN
+309 LNLAAAINSASGLN

-331 LATTEA
+331 LGNPET

-346 NTVSALTGATHME
+346 NTVSAITGATHME
-359 NGTVVDG
+359 NGTSVPG
-366 AYTNDQILNGSL
+366 AYTQDQINNGSL
-378 SGAAGSNA
+378 SGIAGSSA

-407 RSNRVAPVSNTRTT
+407 RNNRVAPVNNTKST

-437 STVDQDDLE
+437 STVDQDNLE
-446 TGFTMQLLPN
+446 TGFSMQLLPN
-456 VLENGRILLLFRMSV
+456 ILENGKILLLFRMSV
-471 RELLRMSTQT
+471 RELLKMSSQT

-518 SEDTRYGL
+518 NNDTRYGL
-526 GDPDFMALSGSRE
+526 GDPDFMLLSGSRE
-539 TSATREVLVVI
+539 TGAKRDVLVVI

-557 SPMDVERG
+557 SPMDAERS

>member
-1 MQSSIKV
+1 MLS
-8 IECWLYQQQKNNKF
+8 Y
-22 CLKIDAVGEYIMTN
+22 AV
-36 PFKFL
+36 
-41 VMCSL
+41 VMML
-46 VCATVAGCAR
+46 AGCTAK
-56 RESAKVAASVD
+56 ESAKVAASVD

-87 STGDTVSMSEGVW
+87 ATGDTVSMSEGVW
-100 LGNKSMVLEHRNNLP
+100 LGNKSTVLEHRNNLP
-115 SKFES
+115 SQFET

-128 NEPVSL
+128 DGPVSL
-134 QVLANDIYAITGIP
+134 QVLANNINSITGIP
-148 VKIDGQV
+148 VKID
-155 SSDKLKKQVNVAY
+155 SRIDSEKLKRDINVAY

-176 SQVATDLDLLWYY
+176 SQVATDLDILWYY
-189 DKSSIVFYETE
+189 EKDKIVFYETE

-210 TEVAYQTSVS
+210 TEISYQTAVQ
-220 TDDVNEV
+220 TDDGNQVA
-227 SLESTL
+227 LESTL
-233 KEWDEVESAISSIIG
+233 KEWDEVENAITGIIG
-248 KSDNAD
+248 KSENAD
-254 FTVSRSL
+254 FSVSRSL

-276 GEYIERQNKRLSQL
+276 GEYIERQNKRLAQL

-298 QVSIANDSAFG
+298 QVSISNDSAFG
-309 LNLAAAINSTSGLN
+309 LNLAAAINSASGLN

-331 LATTEA
+331 LSTTEA
-337 SSMNIAVLS
+337 SAMNIAVLS
-346 NTVSALTGATHME
+346 NTVSALTGATHMVGSSE
-359 NGTVVDG
+359 VAG
-366 AYTNDQILNGSL
+366 AYTQDKIQNGSL

-407 RSNRVAPVSNTRTT
+407 RSNRVAPVNNTKTT

-446 TGFTMQLLPN
+446 TGFSMQLLPN

-471 RELLRMSTQT
+471 RELLKMSTQT

-518 SEDTRYGL
+518 NNDTRYGL
-526 GDPDFMALSGSRE
+526 GDPNFMALSGSRE
-539 TSATREVLVVI
+539 SSATRDVLVVI

-557 SPMDVERG
+557 SPMDTERN
-565 IQQHWG
+565 IQQNWG

>member
-1 MQSSIKV
+1 M
-8 IECWLYQQQKNNKF
+8 
-22 CLKIDAVGEYIMTN
+22 LKHMKYFVAMLVAV
-36 PFKFL
+36 
-41 VMCSL
+41 V
-46 VCATVAGCAR
+46 VAGCATR
-56 RESAKVAASVD
+56 DSAKVAASVD
-67 QDFINAY
+67 QDFVNVY

-87 STGDTVSMSEGVW
+87 ASGDTVSMSEGVW
-100 LGNKSMVLEHRNNLP
+100 LGDKSMLVEHKNNLP
-115 SKFES
+115 QQYET

-128 NEPVSL
+128 NEPVTL
-134 QVLANDIYAITGIP
+134 QVLANNINSITRIP
-148 VKIDGQV
+148 IKIDSQV
-155 SSDKLKKQVNVAY
+155 ASEKLKKTMNVAY

-189 DKSSIVFYETE
+189 DKTAIVFYETE

-210 TEVAYQTSVS
+210 TDVSYQS
-220 TDDVNEV
+220 TVQTDNGNQVY
-227 SLESTL
+227 LESTL
-233 KEWDEVESAISSIIG
+233 KEWDEVESTIASIVG
-248 KSDNAD
+248 KSENAN

-261 GTITVTASPS
+261 GTITVTAPPS

-276 GEYIERQNKRLSQL
+276 GDYIARQNKRLSQL

-309 LNLAAAINSTSGLN
+309 LNLAAAINSASGLN

-331 LATTEA
+331 LASTEA

-359 NGTVVDG
+359 NGSSVAG
-366 AYTNDQILNGSL
+366 AYTQDQINNGSL
-378 SGAAGSNA
+378 SAMAGSAA

-407 RSNRVAPVSNTRTT
+407 RNNRVAPVNNTKST

-437 STVDQDDLE
+437 STVDQDNLE
-446 TGFTMQLLPN
+446 TGFSMQLLPN
-456 VLENGRILLLFRMSV
+456 VLENGKILLLFRMSV
-471 RELLRMSTQT
+471 RELLKMSSQT

-507 MLVVSGFEKQT
+507 MLVVSGFEKQ
-518 SEDTRYGL
+518 SNNDTRYGL
-526 GDPDFMALSGSRE
+526 GDPDFMLLSGSRE
-539 TSATREVLVVI
+539 TASQRDVLVVI

-557 SPMDVERG
+557 SPMDAERS

>member
-1 MQSSIKV
+1 MRNPIKLF
-8 IECWLYQQQKNNKF
+8 I
-22 CLKIDAVGEYIMTN
+22 AGGM
-36 PFKFL
+36 
-41 VMCSL
+41 
-46 VCATVAGCAR
+46 VCALAAGCAT
-56 RESAKVAASVD
+56 RESAKMSAAVD

-74 DAFEMAKNPRAKV
+74 DAFEMSKTPRAKV
-87 STGDTVSMSEGVW
+87 AGSDTVSMSEGVW
-100 LGNKSMVLEHRNNLP
+100 LGNKSTVLEHRNNLP
-115 SKFES
+115 GKFET

-128 NEPVSL
+128 NEPVGL
-134 QVLANDIYAITGIP
+134 QVVANDINSITGIP
-148 VKIDGQV
+148 VKIDSQV
-155 SSDKLKKQVNVAY
+155 NAEKLKKTMNIAY

-176 SQVATDLDLLWYY
+176 SQIATDLDLLWYY
-189 DKSSIVFYETE
+189 DKEAIVFYETE
-200 TKTFTLYALG
+200 TRTFTLYALG
-210 TEVAYQTSVS
+210 TDVSYQSSVQ
-220 TDDVNEV
+220 TDDGNQV

-233 KEWDEVESAISSIIG
+233 KEWDEVEQAIAAIIG
-248 KSDNAD
+248 KADNAD

-261 GTITVTASPS
+261 GTITVTAPPS
-271 VLARV
+271 VQSRV
-276 GEYIERQNKRLSQL
+276 GEYIARQNKRLSQL

-298 QVSIANDSAFG
+298 QVSLSNDSAFG

-331 LATTEA
+331 LATQDA

-346 NTVSALTGATHME
+346 NAVSALTGATHLE
-359 NGTVVDG
+359 NGVAVDG
-366 AYTNDQILNGSL
+366 AYTADQIANGSL
-378 SGAAGSNA
+378 SSVAGSNA
-386 LIEALAK
+386 LIQALAK

-407 RSNRVAPVSNTRTT
+407 RNNRVAPVTNTRTT

-446 TGFTMQLLPN
+446 TGFSMQLLPN
-456 VLENGRILLLFRMSV
+456 VLENGKILLLFKISV

-495 SFMQEVIMESGQ
+495 SFMQEIIMESGQ

-518 SEDTRYGL
+518 GSDTRYGL

-539 TSATREVLVVI
+539 TSSQRDVLVVI

-557 SPMDVERG
+557 SPMDSERA